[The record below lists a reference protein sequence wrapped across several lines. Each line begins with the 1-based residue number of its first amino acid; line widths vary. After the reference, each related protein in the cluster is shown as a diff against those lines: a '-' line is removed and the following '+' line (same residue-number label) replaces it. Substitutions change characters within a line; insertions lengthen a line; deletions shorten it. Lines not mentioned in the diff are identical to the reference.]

1 MRIIILA
8 STLTLLLAA
17 GPGRAQCTS
26 FGVPAIPDTV
36 VVLGEIPE
44 EGVSHRFYYPAINE
58 GFQDET
64 ITFTLTHLSGPSPA
78 AWNYQFCW
86 DEVCRRMFPFE
97 SSFTIENV
105 LESEAVRWYDVE
117 LIGRTFETGVVELTI
132 TREFCPET
140 PIVQTLSLGLVDE
153 TSLEQPTALELQ
165 PAWPN
170 PFNPLAHL
178 PFVLERA
185 GEVRVDVHDLAGR
198 RVATP
203 LWTLLPAGRHEA
215 LFDGA
220 GLPSGRYT
228 YTVRMEGQ
236 AFSAPLTLIK

>member
-1 MRIIILA
+1 MRIVILA
-8 STLTLLLAA
+8 MSLLLGTGA
-17 GPGRAQCTS
+17 GLAQCTT
-26 FGVPAIPDTV
+26 FGVPAIPDTA

-64 ITFTLTHLSGPSPA
+64 ISFTLTRLSGPSPA
-78 AWNYQFCW
+78 DWNYQVCW
-86 DEVCRRMFPFE
+86 EEVCRRMFPFE
-97 SSFTIENV
+97 SSFTIDNV

-117 LIGRTFETGVVELTI
+117 LIGRSFETGVVELTI
-132 TREFCPET
+132 SREFCPET
-140 PIVQTLSLGLVDE
+140 PIVQTLSLALLDE
-153 TSLEQPTALELQ
+153 TSVDKPATLELR

-170 PFNPLAHL
+170 PFNPLTHL
-178 PFVLERA
+178 PFVLDRA

-198 RVATP
+198 LVATP

-228 YTVRMEGQ
+228 YTVRMEGT
-236 AFSAPLTLIK
+236 AFSAPVTLIK